1 MALAEYSASLT
12 FEVYLVECRIGI
24 EVKNIVIILF
34 IRVSETWMIECR
46 GRYPLP
52 SPPLPSLPLLPQRV
66 HHFARELHWEK

>member
-52 SPPLPSLPLLPQRV
+52 SLPLLPQRV